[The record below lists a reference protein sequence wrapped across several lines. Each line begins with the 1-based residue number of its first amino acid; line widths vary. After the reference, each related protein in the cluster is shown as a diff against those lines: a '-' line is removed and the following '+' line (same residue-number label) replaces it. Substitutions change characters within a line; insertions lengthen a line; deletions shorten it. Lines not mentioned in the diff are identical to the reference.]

1 MEKKNNMLVK
11 IIIIIVIIL
20 LVWGLIGGYVAK
32 DPGITCDMGIGDVL
46 CWKWHKNIVGQAGE
60 FLKNVFG

>member
-1 MEKKNNMLVK
+1 MDKKGNPLVK
-11 IIIIIVIIL
+11 IIIVIVIIIV
-20 LVWGLIGGYVAK
+20 VWGIIGGFAAR
-32 DPGITCDMGIGDVL
+32 DPGVTCDIGLGDVL